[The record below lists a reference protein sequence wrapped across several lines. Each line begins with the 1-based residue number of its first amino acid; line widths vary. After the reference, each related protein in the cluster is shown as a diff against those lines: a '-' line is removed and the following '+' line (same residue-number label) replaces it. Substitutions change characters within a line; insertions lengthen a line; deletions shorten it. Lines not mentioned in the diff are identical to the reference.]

1 MAKSGKVYILTNKS
15 MPGLCKIGMTTKL
28 RQRLDSLFNTSVPYP
43 FKVQYEIDV
52 PDRRATESAIFRELK
67 HCRANPRREFF
78 KVSVNDAI
86 KVAERCTTGE
96 YKRTGWRWFGLA
108 LLAVILGVA
117 YLYVRHPALFGF
129 VPSVAQLSG
138 LLQKIF

>member
-1 MAKSGKVYILTNKS
+1 MAKSGKVYILTNRS

-43 FKVQYEIDV
+43 FKVQYEMDV
-52 PDRRATESAIFRELK
+52 ADRRATESAIFRELK

-78 KVSVNDAI
+78 KISVSDAI

-96 YKRTGWRWFGLA
+96 YRRTGWRWFGLA
-108 LLAVILGVA
+108 LVAVILCTA

-129 VPSVAQLSG
+129 VQPLWNLATELV
-138 LLQKIF
+138 K